1 MVGNSQ
7 GWEVI
12 KNGDDHCAP
21 QEDQNEGNMQSPF
34 HRGQSRFENINLDE
48 CPNFREAVSPS
59 TKYSILFY

>member
-1 MVGNSQ
+1 MEEIAVVGNSQ

-12 KNGDDHCAP
+12 KNGDVHCAS

-48 CPNFREAVSPS
+48 SLIFE
-59 TKYSILFY
+59 IF